1 MLIGHY
7 RALAGLLNSA
17 GLALAPPIEER
28 LAAFH
33 RRVAERP
40 A

>member
-7 RALAGLLNSA
+7 RMLAGFLTSA
-17 GLALAPPIEER
+17 GLALEPPIEEW

-33 RRVAERP
+33 RRVVERH